1 MNRQQLQTQ
10 GWRFFFPAGKHPD
23 EPRGLGLNRRG
34 GVATVAGA
42 EAIRQSILMLLATRP
57 GERVGRPSYG
67 CDVHRLVFEPN
78 DRTTAGLAIHYVRTA
93 INRWEPRVLLT
104 RVDANAPA
112 EAPSQIV
119 IEVSYVIRHLNVADM
134 LSYALDLS

>member
-1 MNRQQLQTQ
+1 MI
-10 GWRFFFPAGKHPD
+10 AGP
-23 EPRGLGLNRRG
+23 
-34 GVATVAGA
+34 

-112 EAPSQIV
+112 EAPSRLV
-119 IEVSYVIRHLNVADM
+119 IEVSYVFRHLNVTDM